1 MKPVVIVIG
10 GTDSSGGAGLSRDIT
25 TLTELG
31 CEARP
36 VVTAV
41 TAQTDLAVHAVAAI
55 SPDHVAQQLSSALAT
70 GPVDA
75 IKTGMLHSSETVLA
89 VAEVLADFATI
100 PLVID
105 PVLVSSS
112 GTRLL
117 DPDGITA
124 LKTHLLPLCTLVTP
138 NLPEGQM
145 LTGSERPE
153 LQAKALLELGAG
165 AVLIKGGH
173 SDGEASIDQ
182 LFQTGQSTREF
193 AAPRLNATLRG
204 TGCMLA
210 SAIAANLSLGHTR
223 HQACSLA
230 KDFVAHKL
238 RQAACQV

>member
-10 GTDSSGGAGLSRDIT
+10 GTDSSGGAGLSRDII
-25 TLTELG
+25 TLAELG

-41 TAQTDLAVHAVAAI
+41 TAQTDRAVQAVAAI
-55 SPDHVAQQLSSALAT
+55 PPNEVAQQLSSALAN

-75 IKTGMLHSSETVLA
+75 IKTGMLHSAETVSA
-89 VAEVLADFATI
+89 IAKVLRDRPVT

-117 DPDGITA
+117 SPDGMDI
-124 LKTHLLPLCTLVTP
+124 LKSQLLPLCTLVTP
-138 NLPEGQM
+138 NLPEAEI
-145 LTGSERPE
+145 LAGSQHPDR
-153 LQAKALLELGAG
+153 QAEVLLELGAQ

-173 SDGEASIDQ
+173 GTGTVSVDQ
-182 LFQTGQSTREF
+182 LFQAGQSAREF

-210 SAIAANLSLGHTR
+210 SAIAANVSLGANLDE
-223 HQACSLA
+223 ACSSA
-230 KDFVAHKL
+230 QQFVGSKL
-238 RQAACQV
+238 DQAAIGV